1 MEASKSC
8 LGYAEYAAKV
18 RENVVHESVRSTFN
32 LQWQVAQ
39 ACQAMSWEE
48 ITRVKMLEKT
58 KDMLVCKLERV
69 TQADGG
75 TFEKAEAQIE
85 EITQYIERIEEQI

>member
-8 LGYAEYAAKV
+8 LAYTEYATKV

-39 ACQAMSWEE
+39 AC
-48 ITRVKMLEKT
+48 
-58 KDMLVCKLERV
+58 
-69 TQADGG
+69 
-75 TFEKAEAQIE
+75 
-85 EITQYIERIEEQI
+85 

>member
-8 LGYAEYAAKV
+8 LAYTEYAAKV

-39 ACQAMSWEE
+39 ACKAMTLEE
-48 ITRVKMLEKT
+48 INRIKMLEKT

-69 TQADGG
+69 TQMDGG
-75 TFEKAEAQIE
+75 TFEKAQEQIE
-85 EITQYIERIEEQI
+85 EITHYIERIEDQI